1 MPKVT
6 AQPDANT
13 GRRRGRRVT
22 TSLSE
27 INVVP
32 LVDVMLVLLIIFMV
46 AAPMMQKGVEVN
58 LPVTRRADKLSNT
71 DPIYVTVPT
80 SYRQDRRV
88 FITGG
93 HTGAGTKEESIP
105 VDVLGERM
113 RQEMQG
119 RTDKQVFL
127 KGDGAVQLQE
137 LMDVFGRLKEAG
149 VEKIGV
155 VAEERRSKP

>member
-1 MPKVT
+1 VPKIM

-13 GRRRGRRVT
+13 GRRRGRRVS

-27 INVVP
+27 INVIP

-58 LPVTRRADKLSNT
+58 LPVARRADKLTNAE
-71 DPIYVTVPT
+71 PLYVTIPA
-80 SYRQDRRV
+80 SYRRDRRI
-88 FITGG
+88 FLD
-93 HTGAGTKEESIP
+93 KESIP

-113 RQEMQG
+113 KQAMTG
-119 RTDKQVFL
+119 RSDKQVYL
-127 KGDGAVQLQE
+127 RGDGAVQLQE

-149 VEKIGV
+149 VQKIGV
-155 VAEERRSKP
+155 VAEERRAQ